1 MRRVITGLIVVAV
14 VLAASSGFALW
25 RKRTDGQVREINVAS
40 GRQVDAGPGSAGTPG
55 STPDRT
61 PSDTLGGTETAGVGE
76 VLRAEQLG
84 RELGSQ
90 ATLVQ
95 FSTAFCQP
103 CRAAKVILA
112 GVADSTEGVRH
123 IEIDAES
130 HLDLVREVGILRT
143 PTTLILNSE
152 GRITARATG
161 VPRKDQVLA
170 AIGRTL
176 TS

>member
-1 MRRVITGLIVVAV
+1 MITGLVVVVAV
-14 VLAASSGFALW
+14 LLASSVFALW
-25 RKRTDGQVREINVAS
+25 RKRNDGRVREYRVREYEVAVTDRPPGGESGQV
-40 GRQVDAGPGSAGTPG
+40 G
-55 STPDRT
+55 
-61 PSDTLGGTETAGVGE
+61 ETE

-103 CRAAKVILA
+103 CRAAKVVLSA
-112 GVADSTEGVRH
+112 VAAAAEGVRH

-130 HLDLVREVGILRT
+130 HLDLVREVGIMRT
-143 PTTLILNSE
+143 PTTLILDAE

-176 TS
+176 SA